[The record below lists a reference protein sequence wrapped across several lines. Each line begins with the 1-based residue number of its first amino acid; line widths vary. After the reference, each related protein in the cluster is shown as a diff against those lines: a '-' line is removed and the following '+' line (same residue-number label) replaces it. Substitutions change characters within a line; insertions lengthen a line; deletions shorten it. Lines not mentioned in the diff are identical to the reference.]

1 MANFRN
7 EWNINTDYYLQK
19 KDQYMIF
26 KLVSVTNFL
35 PVTVNHMPYNKIKQ
49 TNMVKV
55 AGAHG
60 HENIGNNELA

>member
-1 MANFRN
+1 MAIFRN

-19 KDQYMIF
+19 RPIHDFQTGQSDQF
-26 KLVSVTNFL
+26 P
-35 PVTVNHMPYNKIKQ
+35 PVKHMTYNKIKQ

-60 HENIGNNELA
+60 HENIGNNKLA